1 MQYPYPYPARTPLA
15 GDPPQPQWPTHIVRR
30 TFGQFDVNLHLIDD
44 FDAVLDHCAE
54 IYPNDTDMIPYYADL
69 WPSAEALAKYLTE
82 NFTTL
87 SGSSIIELGCGLG
100 LPSIICAK
108 LGADVIAT
116 DFHPYNRSGF
126 ERNAAENGVSQ
137 ITYTQMDWEF
147 PTYHKKF
154 DMVIGSD
161 LLYEPKQIATL
172 TNCVKTIIKDDG
184 IFILADPG
192 RDHIQTAVDA
202 MTGFTH
208 QIDIKNNVFIVTFSS
223 MSRAMRGTSSNI
235 SRA

>member
-1 MQYPYPYPARTPLA
+1 MAAPPAVRAPLP
-15 GDPPQPQWPTHIVRR
+15 DWPTHIVNR
-30 TFGQFDVNLHLIDD
+30 TFGNLNINLHLIKD

-69 WPSAEALAKYLTE
+69 WPSAEALGQHLVE

-87 SGSSIIELGCGLG
+87 SDCRIIELGCGLG

-108 LGADVIAT
+108 LGAEVIAS
-116 DFHPYNRSGF
+116 DFHPYNRRGF
-126 ERNAAENGVSQ
+126 ERNAAENGVPQ

-147 PTYHKKF
+147 PAYHKKF

-172 TNCVKTIIKDDG
+172 TNCVDYIIKDNG

-192 RDHIQTAVDA
+192 RDHIQTAVDRL
-202 MTGFTH
+202 TPKGFSH
-208 QIDIKNNVFIVTFSS
+208 QINIKNDAFIVTFS
-223 MSRAMRGTSSNI
+223 RKDTA
-235 SRA
+235 